1 MLLFVSLSITAQ
13 VITVRDKLTRQLL
26 TGATIRTDA
35 SPKLFTVNTEGQFD
49 LSDLTAATSI
59 YIYNPG
65 YQSQSINT
73 AALNQTNTVIYL
85 EESNISL
92 DNVVVSASRWQQPK
106 RSVPNKILTLQQK
119 DVLFQNPQTTADLLG
134 SSGEVYIQKSQ
145 MSGGSPMIRGFATNR
160 VLITVDGVRMNT
172 AIFRSG
178 NVQNLIALD
187 PLSTESVEVLFG
199 PGSVM
204 FGSDAIGGVMNFTTL
219 TPLLSSSDIPSLRVN
234 SLTRYSSAN
243 QELTGHI
250 DLSLGLKKWA
260 FLTSISHADFDNL
273 KMGSKG
279 PDEYLRREYVQTI
292 KGVDTV
298 VQNNDPEKQVPTA
311 YRQLNLMQRVL
322 FQPDENLSFKY
333 GIHYSTSSDNP
344 RYDNLLRY
352 RSGRLRSSEW
362 YYGPQRW
369 LMNNLSLS
377 HSGGTKLYDA
387 MKVNLAHQFFE
398 ESRHDRNFGNDEK
411 TNNTEKVNAFSVN
424 LDFEKP
430 LAENHSIF
438 YGVEAIYNNVLS
450 TGTIQNVNTNLIAE
464 GPARYPDDANWGS
477 YAGFITYSYKASE
490 KLSIQMG
497 TRFNQFVLNAKFND
511 RFYPFPFKNAH
522 LNQGALTGSIG
533 MVYAPAA
540 SWQLSTNFSTGFR
553 APNIDDMGKIFES
566 TPGAVVVPN
575 PDLGSEYAY
584 NGEVGLA
591 KIFGSTVKIDASG
604 YYTHLDNALVRRD
617 FTLNGSS
624 TIIYDGE
631 LSQVQAIQ
639 NAANAHVWGVQAGI
653 EINSGSGLGFTSRF
667 NYQKGE
673 EELDD
678 GSRAP
683 LRHAAPWFGTTH
695 LTYTKS
701 KFKADFYAFYNGEV
715 SFENLA
721 PSEKEK
727 TYMYATDTNGN
738 PYSPDWLTLNLKVLY
753 QVSSSLMVNIG
764 LENITDQRYRQYSS
778 GIVAPGRNF
787 IASLKVS
794 F

>member
-1 MLLFVSLSITAQ
+1 MLLLVSLSISAQ
-13 VITVRDKLTRQLL
+13 VITVKDKLTRQLL
-26 TGATIRTDA
+26 TGTTIKTDV
-35 SPKLFTVNTEGQFD
+35 SPKLFNVNAKGQFD
-49 LSDLTAATSI
+49 LSDLAGAESI
-59 YIYNPG
+59 YIYNAG
-65 YQSQSINT
+65 YQSQSINID
-73 AALNQTNTVIYL
+73 ALTETNTVIYM

-106 RSVPNKILTLQQK
+106 RGVPNRILTLQQK

-219 TPLLSSSDIPSLRVN
+219 TPRLSSSDIPSVRVN

-250 DLSLGLKKWA
+250 DLSVGLKKWA
-260 FLTSISHADFDNL
+260 FLTSVSHADFNNL
-273 KMGSKG
+273 KMGSNG

-292 KGVDTV
+292 GGVDTV
-298 VQNNDPEKQVPTA
+298 VQNKDPEKQAPTA

-322 FQPDENLSFKY
+322 FRPNENLTFNY

-369 LMNNLSLS
+369 LMNNFSLS

-424 LDFEKP
+424 LDFEKS

-438 YGVEAIYNNVLS
+438 YGVEAIYNKVVS
-450 TGTIQNVNTNLIAE
+450 TGTIHNVNTNVIVE
-464 GPARYPDDANWGS
+464 GPARYPDDSNWGS
-477 YAGFITYSYKASE
+477 YGGFITYNYKASE
-490 KLSIQMG
+490 KLNIQMG
-497 TRFNQFVLNAKFND
+497 TRFNQFVLNARFND
-511 RFYPFPFKNAH
+511 RFYPFPFKSAH

-553 APNIDDMGKIFES
+553 APNVDDMGKIFES

-584 NGEVGLA
+584 NGEVGVA
-591 KIFGSTVKIDASG
+591 KIFGSSVKIDASG
-604 YYTHLDNALVRRD
+604 YYTQLDDALVRRD

-653 EINSGSGLGFTSRF
+653 EIKSGSGLGFTSRF

-678 GSRAP
+678 GSKAP

-701 KFKADFYAFYNGEV
+701 KFKADLYAFYNGEV

-727 TYMYATDTNGN
+727 TYMYAMDTDGN